1 MTDARLRVPLLIA
14 TALAVQLTVLT
25 RFTVL
30 GVKPELM
37 LLIAVSGGVVG
48 GPVRG
53 AIVGFAAGIV
63 IDVFLRTPMGQ
74 SALVFSLVGYSVGVL
89 FTGVLTPT
97 WYLPLVAASVGS
109 AAGAV
114 LFALVGAML
123 GEPMVSSRL
132 GRIVAGV
139 ALSSLPLA
147 WPTARAVAWA
157 LVTDPNPRRLQ
168 GRVSL
173 R

>member
-1 MTDARLRVPLLIA
+1 MADPRLRVPLLIA
-14 TALAVQLTVLT
+14 TALVVQLTVLT
-25 RFTVL
+25 RFTVI

-37 LLIAVSGGVVG
+37 LLVAVTGGVVG

-53 AIVGFAAGIV
+53 AIVGFASGMV

-97 WYLPLVAASVGS
+97 WYLPLVVASAGS

-123 GEPMVSSRL
+123 GEPMVTSRL

-139 ALSSLPLA
+139 ALSSVPLA

-157 LVTDPNPRRLQ
+157 LVTDPRPRELQ
-168 GRVSL
+168 GR
-173 R
+173 